1 MKWWLVLGLSVV
13 LIAGSSVTQVV
24 TEHTPKQRLLKPM
37 LTHTDPIFQENM
49 AKILTAELAL
59 QRNQPE
65 LAEQLYKELSER
77 TRDPRIAKRATAMA
91 IEFGKYDDA
100 RHTVQIWAE
109 DKTDLEAQ
117 LSAATILL
125 QSDEIAATIPYL
137 LNVHELDPKNATE
150 HYLSLFQQLPEAH
163 TREAYW
169 DLLES
174 LSQETPMAAYAPVMQ
189 ATLGEVELMVNNP
202 KAALARSVQI
212 LAIHPD
218 SADALILEARVLV
231 FQDEKSSALKLLD
244 SVLPKFKDNL
254 DLHLLY
260 WDLKLQS
267 GQKAQIF
274 ASVKSW
280 VNKTEDPTEQLQLAR
295 LCMQGEWFALAKS
308 FLEKAEQDEE
318 HRDPAQYFLGR
329 LAELEQDMPTAITE
343 YQAVESGPF
352 HIAAHL
358 RAAQL
363 YGTKNKYEDALE
375 VLSNANPHDPAEL
388 REVVLL
394 KADLLE
400 KNQNPQLALE
410 ALNKGLLFL
419 PQDPTL
425 LTSSAKLAR
434 QLQDWEVL
442 RSNLTQILTLEG
454 KHLAELQEL
463 IGLLMLQFKDFTGA
477 SQWLQSGFHNYAEDP
492 KLLELQGDWYYLQ
505 SDFKQA
511 RTWYEKAWTHAP
523 NPMLAARLG
532 EVMWKLGQNQAAEK
546 IWQLGLQSAPK
557 HQVLLDTM
565 EKFRPQAP

>member
-24 TEHTPKQRLLKPM
+24 TEHTNKNPLSQPI
-37 LTHTDPIFQENM
+37 LTHIDPLYQQNT

-59 QRNQPE
+59 QRNQHE
-65 LAEQLYKELSER
+65 LAEQLYKELSES

-91 IEFGKYDDA
+91 IEFGKYEDA
-100 RHTVQIWAE
+100 RKTVQIWAE

-117 LSAATILL
+117 LSAASILL
-125 QSDEIAATIPYL
+125 QSDEIAATVPYL
-137 LNVHELDPKNATE
+137 LTVHQLDPKHATE
-150 HYLSLFQQLPEAH
+150 HYLSLFQQLPEPH

-174 LSQETPMAAYAPVMQ
+174 LSQEHPLEPYAAVMQ

-202 KAALARSVQI
+202 KTALARSAQI
-212 LAIHPD
+212 LEIQPQ
-218 SADALILEARVLV
+218 SADALILKARVLI
-231 FQDEKSSALKLLD
+231 FQNQKSAALSSLE

-260 WDLKLQS
+260 WDLKVQA

-274 ASVKSW
+274 SSVKSW
-280 VNKTEDPTEQLQLAR
+280 LKQTNDPTEQLQIAR
-295 LCMQGEWFALAKS
+295 LCMQGEWFALAKA
-308 FLEKAEQDEE
+308 FLEKAETDED

-329 LAELEQDMPTAITE
+329 LAELEQDIPAAISQYE
-343 YQAVESGPF
+343 AVEGGPF

-363 YGTKNKYEDALE
+363 YSTQHKYEDALE
-375 VLSNANPHDPAEL
+375 VLSNATPHDPSEL
-388 REVVLL
+388 KEVVLL

-400 KNQNPQLALE
+400 KNQNPQLALD
-410 ALNKGLLFL
+410 ALSKGLLFL
-419 PQDPTL
+419 PQDPNML
-425 LTSSAKLAR
+425 SASVKLAR
-434 QLQDWEVL
+434 TLQDWSVL
-442 RSNLTQILTLEG
+442 RTGLTQILTLEG
-454 KHLAELQEL
+454 PHLPELKEL
-463 IGLLMLQFKDFTGA
+463 IDLLMLKFKDFTSA
-477 SQWLQSGFHNYAEDP
+477 SQWLQSGFQKDANDP

-511 RTWYEKAWTHAP
+511 QTWYEKAWSRAP

-546 IWQLGLQSAPK
+546 IWQQGLQTAPK

-565 EKFRPQAP
+565 EKFKPQAP